1 LVKSFL
7 GHTKK
12 TWLSRNNI
20 DVVLFFISTLLGP
33 VNFASPV
40 MSSTWERSRFLD
52 RQLRSWREQEKQ
64 KKANVKALISLLE
77 LRNLNHEM
85 I

>member
-1 LVKSFL
+1 
-7 GHTKK
+7 
-12 TWLSRNNI
+12 
-20 DVVLFFISTLLGP
+20 

-52 RQLRSWREQEKQ
+52 IQFRSWTEQDKP

-77 LRNLNHEM
+77 LSNLNHEM